1 QISDNFCTPMETR
14 WKKSFFL
21 RQQFAGPGRAG
32 RRSRQLDERK
42 EITMSDCDGMSITIQ
57 NEASGADGKPIKVE
71 IQGLNPWK
79 TSTLTGFSVGQFIN
93 ASGGTAAGNAKSG
106 SGTDGKASGTIQVA
120 AVWDPKTGPEILNL
134 NYQGSPGNDLGWYG
148 CSPQ

>member
-1 QISDNFCTPMETR
+1 
-14 WKKSFFL
+14 
-21 RQQFAGPGRAG
+21 
-32 RRSRQLDERK
+32 
-42 EITMSDCDGMSITIQ
+42 MSDCDGMSITIQ

-79 TSTLTGFSVGQFIN
+79 TSTLTGFSVGQFID

-120 AVWDPKTGPEILNL
+120 AVWDSKTGPEILNL

-148 CSPQ
+148 CSPQPASNSTPHFYVTTSAQSGKGGACQQVFYIRNY